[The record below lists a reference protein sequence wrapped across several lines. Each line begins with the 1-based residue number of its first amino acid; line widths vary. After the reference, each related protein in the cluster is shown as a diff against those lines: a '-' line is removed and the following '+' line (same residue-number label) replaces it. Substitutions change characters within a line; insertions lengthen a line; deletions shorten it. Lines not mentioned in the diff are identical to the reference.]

1 MIRDSQSSDGMKA
14 QTKSFLAFLTLL
26 TAIYGFWLMVFWPGV
41 LGQDSI
47 AILLEVN
54 DPINQAS
61 GKPAFWYFFVKL
73 FYSGHEHVE
82 APIGV
87 IRSEE
92 HTSELQSP
100 CNLVCRLLLEKK

>member
-61 GKPAFWYFFVKL
+61 GKPASSCKIIRVI
-73 FYSGHEHVE
+73 SGLNCENIPSFCHFN
-82 APIGV
+82 IGAFHTTF
-87 IRSEE
+87 IPGCRIHYYRS
-92 HTSELQSP
+92 
-100 CNLVCRLLLEKK
+100 